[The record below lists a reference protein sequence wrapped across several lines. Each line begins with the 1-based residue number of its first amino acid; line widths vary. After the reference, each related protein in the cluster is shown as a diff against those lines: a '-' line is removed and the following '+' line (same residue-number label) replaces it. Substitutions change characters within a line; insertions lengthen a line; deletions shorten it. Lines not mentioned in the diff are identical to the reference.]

1 MRKVALFNDTAPA
14 RHFGCEA
21 VMAAIEKNV
30 ESRGARLIY
39 RHPVT
44 RPWET
49 EPAALAAIED
59 ADLIL
64 VNGEGTIHH
73 GKPTAASLARLG
85 PHSAKRGKPCFV
97 INATIQ
103 ANSQEVMHDLAACS
117 GLWVRE
123 GRSAEEAAR
132 WGINASIG
140 GDLSFAHVFPSHSLD
155 QDRGLVLD
163 AAHPEVTAAMGAIA
177 ARLRADFV
185 AMRHNRKGMKS
196 YRKGLLNRRF
206 ESGKPTGIVP
216 GIDSFEKFAAFLAR
230 RRFVITGRF
239 HGLCF
244 ALNSRVPFAA
254 APLDVWKSEAL
265 LADLSLHPSRLLRG
279 AETPQPFSAREME
292 QISTYVG
299 DIRGRIAAMF
309 DRILKN

>member
-1 MRKVALFNDTAPA
+1 MRNVALFNDTAPS

-21 VMAAIEKNV
+21 VMAAIEDGLA
-30 ESRGARLIY
+30 SRGARFIH

-44 RPWET
+44 TPWEAD
-49 EPAALAAIED
+49 PAALAAIEQ
-59 ADLIL
+59 ADLVL

-73 GKPTAASLARLG
+73 GKPTAASLARLA
-85 PHSAKRGKPCFV
+85 PYCAERSKACFV

-103 ANSQEVMHDLAACS
+103 ANDQAVMRDLAASS

-123 GRSAEEAAR
+123 GRSAEECAR
-132 WGINASIG
+132 WGINAEVC
-140 GDLSFAHVFPSHSLD
+140 GDLSFAHVLPSHD
-155 QDRGLVLD
+155 IDRDRGLVLD
-163 AAHPEVTAAMGAIA
+163 AAHPDVTAAMGVIA

-196 YRKGLLNRRF
+196 YRKGLLSRRF

-216 GIDSFEKFAAFLAR
+216 GIDTFGKFAAFLAR
-230 RRFVITGRF
+230 RRFVVTGRF

-244 ALNSRVPFAA
+244 ALNSRVPFSA

-265 LADLSLHPSRLLRG
+265 LADLGLHPGRLLRDG
-279 AETPQPFSAREME
+279 AAPRPFSARELE
-292 QISTYVG
+292 LISTYVD
-299 DIRGRIAAMF
+299 DIRGRITTMF
-309 DRILKN
+309 DRILAN

>member
-1 MRKVALFNDTAPA
+1 
-14 RHFGCEA
+14 
-21 VMAAIEKNV
+21 MAAIESNLA
-30 ESRGARLIY
+30 SRDAWLAY

-44 RPWET
+44 KPWQND
-49 EPAALAAIED
+49 PAALAAIED
-59 ADLIL
+59 ADIVL

-73 GKPTAASLARLG
+73 GKPTAASLAQLG
-85 PHSAKRGKPCFV
+85 PHCAQRGKPCFIV
-97 INATIQ
+97 NATIQ
-103 ANSQEVMHDLAACS
+103 ANGQEVMRDLAACS

-132 WGINASIG
+132 WGINADVC
-140 GDLSFAHVFPSHSLD
+140 GDLSFVHVFPSQSGD
-155 QDRGLVLD
+155 QGRGLVLD
-163 AAHPEVTAAMGAIA
+163 AAHPDVTATMGVIA

-216 GIDSFEKFAAFLAR
+216 GIDTFEKFAAFLAR
-230 RRFVITGRF
+230 RRFVVTGRF

-244 ALNSRVPFAA
+244 ALNSRVPFSA

-265 LADLSLHPSRLLRG
+265 LADLGLHPGRLLRG
-279 AETPQPFSAREME
+279 GEPPLPFSTREADL
-292 QISTYVG
+292 ISTYVD
-299 DIRGRIAAMF
+299 DIRGRITTMF
-309 DRILKN
+309 DQILAH

>member
-1 MRKVALFNDTAPA
+1 VRNVALFNDTAPS

-21 VMAAIEKNV
+21 VMAAIEDNV
-30 ESRGARLIY
+30 GSRGARLIH

-44 RPWET
+44 RPWEAD
-49 EPAALAAIED
+49 PAALAAIEG
-59 ADLIL
+59 ADLVL

-73 GKPTAASLARLG
+73 GKPTAASLARLA
-85 PHSAKRGKPCFV
+85 PYCAERNKPCFV

-103 ANSQEVMHDLAACS
+103 ANGQEVMRDLAASS

-132 WGINASIG
+132 WGINADVC
-140 GDLSFAHVFPSHSLD
+140 GDLSFAHAFPSQSGD

-163 AAHPEVTAAMGAIA
+163 AAHPDVTATMGVIA

-185 AMRHNRKGMKS
+185 AMRHNKKGMKS
-196 YRKGLLNRRF
+196 YRKGLLSRRF

-216 GIDSFEKFAAFLAR
+216 GIDTFQKFAAFLAR
-230 RRFVITGRF
+230 RRFVVTGRF

-244 ALNSRVPFAA
+244 ALNSRVPFSA

-265 LADLSLHPSRLLRG
+265 LADLGLHPGRLLHDG
-279 AETPQPFSAREME
+279 EAPQPFSVREVE
-292 QISTYVG
+292 LISTYVG
-299 DIRGRIAAMF
+299 DIRGRIATMF
-309 DRILKN
+309 DRILLH